1 MKVERWEAWS
11 LAAIFI
17 VAIGVRI
24 LGLDAGLWYDEVF
37 TLTHYVRA
45 PLDQLIVDFSS
56 LNNHML
62 YSLQAKASVALFGES
77 AWVLRLPAM
86 LFGLG
91 SLLVI
96 WALGRAAAGRRAA
109 LFAVLLTAIS
119 YHHVWFSQNARGYT
133 GILFWTSFATLLLIN
148 GLKRPSWRIW
158 TAYGVCVAAGMYTH
172 LSTGFFFLGQAIVYG
187 LAWLVRRYPGLAPY
201 PGLSGIMPIFGLGL
215 GGLLTLI
222 LHLPLFQQVL
232 AAVNRVSDGKA
243 TSAMAVWVNPLR
255 TLQEIT
261 GSLSALGTFAPVA
274 LYGALLVI
282 AIGGGILWRRSPLL
296 VAIYTLSIPLTL
308 ALLLLLDFRIWPRY
322 FFVDIGFVFLCL
334 AAGAEA
340 CCIWVARRLRMPQLE
355 KPLFATGVLVASLAS
370 LVLLA
375 RNYAH
380 PKQDFAGAMSRI
392 AAERMPGD
400 SATSLGL
407 ASEPVRSYFAPAWPV
422 VRNEADVA
430 ALELQSNR
438 VWLVTAF
445 DDHVLTGQEDVL
457 DRIQRDF
464 VLIDEFDGTLG
475 GGTVKV
481 YRSK

>member
-1 MKVERWEAWS
+1 
-11 LAAIFI
+11 
-17 VAIGVRI
+17 
-24 LGLDAGLWYDEVF
+24 
-37 TLTHYVRA
+37 
-45 PLDQLIVDFSS
+45 
-56 LNNHML
+56 
-62 YSLQAKASVALFGES
+62 
-77 AWVLRLPAM
+77 
-86 LFGLG
+86 
-91 SLLVI
+91 
-96 WALGRAAAGRRAA
+96 
-109 LFAVLLTAIS
+109 
-119 YHHVWFSQNARGYT
+119 
-133 GILFWTSFATLLLIN
+133 
-148 GLKRPSWRIW
+148 
-158 TAYGVCVAAGMYTH
+158 
-172 LSTGFFFLGQAIVYG
+172 
-187 LAWLVRRYPGLAPY
+187 
-201 PGLSGIMPIFGLGL
+201 
-215 GGLLTLI
+215 
-222 LHLPLFQQVL
+222 
-232 AAVNRVSDGKA
+232 
-243 TSAMAVWVNPLR
+243 
-255 TLQEIT
+255 
-261 GSLSALGTFAPVA
+261 
-274 LYGALLVI
+274 LYGALLII

-422 VRNEADVA
+422 VRNEADLA

-464 VLIDEFDGTLG
+464 VLIDELDGTLG